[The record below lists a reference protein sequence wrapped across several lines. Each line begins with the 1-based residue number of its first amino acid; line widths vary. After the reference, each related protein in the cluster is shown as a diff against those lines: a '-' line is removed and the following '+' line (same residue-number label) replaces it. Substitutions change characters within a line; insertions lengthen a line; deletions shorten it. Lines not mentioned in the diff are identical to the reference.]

1 MILEPQNY
9 SRVIGVD
16 VASKKL
22 DISDSASQLK
32 TIVANEEDAIVKE
45 IASQIKTKSQTL
57 VVCEGTGRGI
67 FG

>member
-32 TIVANEEDAIVKE
+32 TMVANDEDAIVKRRH
-45 IASQIKTKSQTL
+45 L
-57 VVCEGTGRGI
+57 VA
-67 FG
+67 